1 VLVLLCHVRH
11 VWLCLRGVC
20 GFQVVPGHVS
30 CSPVLLGN
38 VRCGNVRSVSVSAGP
53 GRLRVAH
60 ERVTALD
67 VRRGTIVTAAGPAG
81 QLAVWELVPGLLYMR
96 ENASDSESESE
107 GASEGASG
115 DQGERESGGESQEEG
130 EGEGGAPAPEEAV

>member
-1 VLVLLCHVRH
+1 
-11 VWLCLRGVC
+11 
-20 GFQVVPGHVS
+20 
-30 CSPVLLGN
+30 
-38 VRCGNVRSVSVSAGP
+38 VRCVSVSAGP

-96 ENASDSESESE
+96 ENASESESE
-107 GASEGASG
+107 GGSEDGSEGGSG
-115 DQGERESGGESQEEG
+115 DQGEGESGGESQEEG